1 MPLYVEEDE
10 TFKELYCVGKEG
22 RMLCYPTREMATSA
36 IPSIAE
42 HIMPIQPTRTRVLA
56 VDEVIRFKNV
66 KSHVRSGI
74 GYLFVEVEPIDEKHV
89 LKIEE
94 DEVGNPT
101 IVSVSRESA
110 KLEQAT
116 G

>member
-1 MPLYVEEDE
+1 MPIYVGEDE

-36 IPSIAE
+36 IP
-42 HIMPIQPTRTRVLA
+42 TRIRVLA
-56 VDEVIRFKNV
+56 EDEVIRLKNV
-66 KSHVRSGI
+66 KANVRGGSGYI
-74 GYLFVEVEPIDEKHV
+74 FVEIEPIDENHV

-94 DEVGNPT
+94 DEVGEPT
-101 IVSVSRESA
+101 IVSARESA

>member
-1 MPLYVEEDE
+1 MPIYVGEDE
-10 TFKELYCVGKEG
+10 TFKELYCLGKEG

-36 IPSIAE
+36 IPSLFG
-42 HIMPIQPTRTRVLA
+42 PIQPTRIRVLA
-56 VDEVIRFKNV
+56 EDEVIRLKNV
-66 KSHVRSGI
+66 KANVRGGR
-74 GYLFVEVEPIDEKHV
+74 GYFFVEVEPIDEKHL

-94 DEVGNPT
+94 DEIGEPK